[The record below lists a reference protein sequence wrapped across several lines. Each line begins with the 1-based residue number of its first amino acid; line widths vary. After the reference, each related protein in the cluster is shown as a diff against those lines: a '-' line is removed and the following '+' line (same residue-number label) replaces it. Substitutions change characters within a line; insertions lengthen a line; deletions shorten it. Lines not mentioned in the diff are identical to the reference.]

1 MDTSRLVR
9 NPDAVK
15 ANIVETPDGRLV
27 VKKACNL
34 YTPARYVEKGL
45 AHVGNETYV
54 VGIWGLVLEETGE
67 YSVNLTNAMMGIDPS
82 WSNVVTIDNTEY
94 IEFHFEP
101 GQTLVTNVNLVKND
115 ILVYTIYNEII
126 AKGNVPWFISYIDLG
141 KLFDSALY
149 HGGLN
154 LRASPST
161 LQMIAAVISRDTED
175 RTKYYRQTVQSVEQA
190 LRDTPAFIPFRNI
203 AYGATN
209 TAAKL
214 IGAYFEEGMISA
226 ITNPSNRL
234 EKVEALLRR

>member
-1 MDTSRLVR
+1 MDTRKLVR
-9 NPDAVK
+9 NPDVVK
-15 ANIVETPDGRLV
+15 ANLVETPDGRIV

-45 AHVGNETYV
+45 AYVGNETYV
-54 VGIWGLVLEETGE
+54 VGIWGLVLESGE

-82 WSNVVTIDNTEY
+82 WSNVVTINNVDY

-101 GQTLVTNVNLVKND
+101 GQTLVTNVQLVKND

-126 AKGNVPWFISYIDLG
+126 AKGNVPWFMSYIDLG

-154 LRASPST
+154 LRASPAV
-161 LQMIAAVISRDTED
+161 LQMIAAVISRDVTD
-175 RTKYYRQTVQSVEQA
+175 RTKYFRQTVKSVESAQ
-190 LRDTPAFIPFRNI
+190 RDAPAFIPFRNI

-214 IGAYFEEGMISA
+214 IGAYFEEGTISA

>member
-9 NPDAVK
+9 NADAIK

-54 VGIWGLVLEETGE
+54 VGIYGLVIPETGE
-67 YSVNLTNAMMGIDPS
+67 YATNLTNAMMGIDPS
-82 WSNVVTIDNTEY
+82 WSNVVTIDGVDY

-101 GQTLVTNVNLVKND
+101 GATLCTNVQLVKND

-126 AKGNVPWFISYIDLG
+126 AKGNIPWYMNYLDMG
-141 KLFDSALY
+141 RLFDSALY

-154 LRASPST
+154 LRASPAT
-161 LQMIAAVISRDTED
+161 LQMIAAVISRDNDD
-175 RTKYYRQTVQSVEQA
+175 RTKYYRQTVSSLEQA
-190 LRDTPAFIPFRNI
+190 ETKRPAFIPFRNI

-214 IGAYFEEGMISA
+214 IGAFFEEGMISA
-226 ITNPSNRL
+226 AVNPSNRL